1 MLLHRY
7 FVMME
12 NVGYNMN
19 IRALMEALE
28 NEPPKITKEEKLA
41 FLEAVRGFS
50 QLGEGVYG
58 KTNLKELCEKVKH
71 MVEMANHVTLSEGD
85 WFDGITVNRNMKEIA
100 NSYKVFEKTAQEMT
114 QLRERLEAAFED
126 IGQGLGRYF
135 EID

>member
-1 MLLHRY
+1 MKIRELL
-7 FVMME
+7 
-12 NVGYNMN
+12 
-19 IRALMEALE
+19 EALE
-28 NEPPKITKEEKLA
+28 REPVQLTSEQKKT
-41 FLEAVRGFS
+41 FLEAVKNYS
-50 QLGEGVYG
+50 QLGESVYG
-58 KTNLKELCEKVKH
+58 KGDLKELCERVKY
-71 MVEMANHVTLSEGD
+71 MVDTAQEVTLAEGD

>member
-1 MLLHRY
+1 
-7 FVMME
+7 
-12 NVGYNMN
+12 MN
-19 IRALMEALE
+19 IKALMEALE
-28 NEPPKITKEEKLA
+28 TDTPQITKEEKKA

-71 MVEMANHVTLSEGD
+71 MVEMANHVTLAEGD

-100 NSYKVFEKTAQEMT
+100 NSYKVFEKTAQEMS
-114 QLRERLEAAFED
+114 QLRERLEAALED
-126 IGQGLGRYF
+126 IGTGLGRYF

>member
-1 MLLHRY
+1 
-7 FVMME
+7 
-12 NVGYNMN
+12 MN
-19 IRALMEALE
+19 IKALMEALE
-28 NEPPKITKEEKLA
+28 NDAPQITQEEKKA

-71 MVEMANHVTLSEGD
+71 MVEMANHVTLAEGD

-100 NSYKVFEKTAQEMT
+100 NSYKVFEKTAQEMS

>member
-1 MLLHRY
+1 
-7 FVMME
+7 
-12 NVGYNMN
+12 MN
-19 IRALMEALE
+19 IKALMEALE
-28 NEPPKITKEEKLA
+28 TDTPKITKEEKKA

-71 MVEMANHVTLSEGD
+71 MVEMANHVTLAEGD

-100 NSYKVFEKTAQEMT
+100 NSYKVFEKTAQEMS

-126 IGQGLGRYF
+126 IGTGLGRYF

>member
-71 MVEMANHVTLSEGD
+71 IVEMANHVTLSEGD